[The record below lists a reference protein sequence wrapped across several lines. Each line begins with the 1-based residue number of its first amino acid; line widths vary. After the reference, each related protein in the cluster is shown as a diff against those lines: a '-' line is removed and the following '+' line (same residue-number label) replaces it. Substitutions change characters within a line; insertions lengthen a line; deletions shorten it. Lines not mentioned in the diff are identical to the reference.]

1 MGGILYGAAIP
12 ITGFILGKLINLLS
26 IDDPDKIKKTG
37 LKWCFAHLGMAF
49 IIGISA
55 FIKLYYLEGLGA
67 LITSKMR
74 KKVLRK
80 YLELHVGYYDINSN
94 SPGGLLTKLSIDTT
108 QIAPII
114 LSIFNALF
122 CTIGSLITALIF
134 DYIYD
139 WKLTLII
146 TCYIPFIILSQV
158 LMTNYREN
166 GRDVNKEIRIKA
178 GSFLSECVNNSK
190 TIFSFNFERHAI
202 EM

>member
-1 MGGILYGAAIP
+1 MLLLYYI
-12 ITGFILGKLINLLS
+12 
-26 IDDPDKIKKTG
+26 
-37 LKWCFAHLGMAF
+37 
-49 IIGISA
+49 
-55 FIKLYYLEGLGA
+55 YLEGLGA

-134 DYIYD
+134 GYIYD
-139 WKLTLII
+139 WKLSLIL

-178 GSFLSECVNNSK
+178 GSFLSEFVNNSK